1 MLPQVLVG
9 LGAFSVLSAGC
20 LFWLERLQPVFAVL
34 AVSALA
40 YQGWL
45 VWRRPRE
52 RRSRKVLAIF
62 WTSVGINALVLLT
75 VVTLWFRYR

>member
-1 MLPQVLVG
+1 MSL
-9 LGAFSVLSAGC
+9 LSAGC

-34 AVSALA
+34 AVGALG

-52 RRSRKVLAIF
+52 RRGRMALSIF

-75 VVTLWFRYR
+75 FVALSYRYR

>member
-1 MLPQVLVG
+1 MSL
-9 LGAFSVLSAGC
+9 FSAGC
-20 LFWLERLQPVFAVL
+20 LLWLERLQPVFAVL

-45 VWRRPRE
+45 IWRRPRA
-52 RRSRKVLAIF
+52 RRSRGLLAIF

-75 VVTLWFRYR
+75 LVTLWFRYR